1 MQLLGW
7 LLRFAFFALVLWF
20 ALKNTTPVPLRLTET
35 LRWEGVPLILII
47 LGCLVVGV
55 LAGAAAL
62 APRLFRLRR
71 QVAQLS
77 NQATRAQVAEAAAE
91 RYNDRL
97 ASAARDAGAAGQL
110 DADTQYPRDYP
121 R

>member
-7 LLRFAFFALVLWF
+7 LLRLAFFAVVLWF
-20 ALKNTTPVPLRLTET
+20 ALKNTTPVPLRFSET
-35 LRWEGVPLILII
+35 LRYDGVPLILII

-55 LAGAAAL
+55 IAGAAAL

-71 QVAQLS
+71 QVAALS
-77 NQATRAQVAEAAAE
+77 SRATRAQVAEAAAE
-91 RYNDRL
+91 RYNDQL
-97 ASAARDAGAAGQL
+97 AEAARNAGAAGQL
-110 DADTQYPRDYP
+110 DADTQYPRHPP

>member
-7 LLRFAFFALVLWF
+7 LIRLAFFALVLWF

-35 LRWEGVPLILII
+35 LRWDGVPLIMII

-62 APRLFRLRR
+62 APKLFRLRR
-71 QVAQLS
+71 QVATLS
-77 NQATRAQVAEAAAE
+77 NQASRAKVAEIAAD

-97 ASAARDAGAAGQL
+97 ASAARNAGAAGQL
-110 DADTQYPRDYP
+110 DGDTQFPR
-121 R
+121 